1 MIQASFDLVDMAK
14 YAMYIML
21 VGKITDI
28 NNGTQA
34 LNIVFTPKASKC
46 S

>member
-1 MIQASFDLVDMAK
+1 
-14 YAMYIML
+14 MYIML

-34 LNIVFTPKASKC
+34 LNIVFTPKASNCLLINFNASKC